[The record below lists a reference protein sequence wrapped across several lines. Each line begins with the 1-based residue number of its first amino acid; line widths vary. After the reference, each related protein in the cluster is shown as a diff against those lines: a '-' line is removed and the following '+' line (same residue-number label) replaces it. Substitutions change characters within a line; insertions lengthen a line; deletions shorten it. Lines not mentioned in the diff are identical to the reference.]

1 MNFGMLLIWILCA
14 VYFRWS
20 VFQEEVVSVDFITK
34 KERRDNIY
42 ITLFFDNIF
51 GYFVQL
57 LLAPIMFLM
66 VFLGGDL
73 WMFIDM
79 FRNNKKPKN
88 N

>member
-1 MNFGMLLIWILCA
+1 MNLWNVLIWVFCA

-20 VFQEEVVSVDFITK
+20 VFQEEVVSVNFKAK

-57 LLAPIMFLM
+57 LIAPIMFLM
-66 VFLGGDL
+66 VFWVVIYGCLL
-73 WMFIDM
+73 I
-79 FRNNKKPKN
+79 
-88 N
+88 